1 MLLPSALPCDP
12 SQTPPLTRLQ
22 SALFASP
29 PASPPQLSTQTAIGS
44 IFSTCR
50 SLQSLL
56 ANPAPPPNAGQEPIT
71 PPASSHAQLPTP
83 PLAHAPAPLKLRL
96 RSRKTDT
103 TTTTPKGDHGP
114 ARKRIVKRT
123 ASVAQQQQQPPRGA
137 NKRRRA
143 ADDDDGDMGR
153 YNSNNEDDDSD
164 MAQQQQQ
171 QQQQPLDNPFDRGQD
186 KENEPQPPSAPHTP
200 KRSRIAPEVLP
211 LGLERADYHHLH
223 SGSSSNSDCRVGPAS
238 AAAAAELEPGTDVEV
253 DADGATTTT
262 TTWST
267 EEDRILVELVLEKLK
282 LTKSDWQDCARS
294 LGKDRGSVGR
304 RWKSLM
310 VHGDVGLKM
319 RGGVGGAAAQRR
331 GRIHGT
337 WR

>member
-1 MLLPSALPCDP
+1 MLLPSALPCDS
-12 SQTPPLTRLQ
+12 SQTPRLTRLQ

-29 PASPPQLSTQTAIGS
+29 PASPPHLSTQQAIGN

-56 ANPAPPPNAGQEPIT
+56 AGPAPPANTGPEPIT
-71 PPASSHAQLPTP
+71 PPTSSRSQLLTP
-83 PLAHAPAPLKLRL
+83 PLACAPPPLKLRL
-96 RSRKTDT
+96 RSRKTDST
-103 TTTTPKGDHGP
+103 TGDHGP
-114 ARKRIVKRT
+114 ARKRIVKRS
-123 ASVAQQQQQPPRGA
+123 AAVAQAPRGP

-143 ADDDDGDMGR
+143 ADDDMGR
-153 YNSNNEDDDSD
+153 CSEDDSD
-164 MAQQQQQ
+164 TEQHG
-171 QQQQPLDNPFDRGQD
+171 PLGNPVEGQD
-186 KENEPQPPSAPHTP
+186 KENEARSGPQTP
-200 KRSRIAPEVLP
+200 KRSRLAPEVIP
-211 LGLERADYHHLH
+211 LGLERSDYHNLH
-223 SGSSSNSDCRVGPAS
+223 HSFPQNVPTDGSSEYRQD
-238 AAAAAELEPGTDVEV
+238 GTDVVVE
-253 DADGATTTT
+253 ADGEA
-262 TTWST
+262 WST

-310 VHGDVGLKM
+310 INGEVGLK
-319 RGGVGGAAAQRR
+319 RGSHRR

>member
-1 MLLPSALPCDP
+1 MLLPSALPCDS
-12 SQTPPLTRLQ
+12 SQTPPMTRLQ

-29 PASPPQLSTQTAIGS
+29 PASPPQLSTHTAIGN

-56 ANPAPPPNAGQEPIT
+56 TNPAAPSGVAPEPIT
-71 PPASSHAQLPTP
+71 PPATSHAQLPTP
-83 PLAHAPAPLKLRL
+83 PLAHAPPPLKLRL
-96 RSRKTDT
+96 RSRKSDNSSIT
-103 TTTTPKGDHGP
+103 TTTGDHGP
-114 ARKRIVKRT
+114 ARKRIVKRV
-123 ASVAQQQQQPPRGA
+123 ASVAQQAPRGP

-143 ADDDDGDMGR
+143 ADDDMGR
-153 YNSNNEDDDSD
+153 YSNENDSD
-164 MAQQQQQ
+164 MEHDLKEHASFDGVQDENNNQEGDAAQQESS
-171 QQQQPLDNPFDRGQD
+171 R
-186 KENEPQPPSAPHTP
+186 PHTP
-200 KRSRIAPEVLP
+200 KRSRIAPEVIP
-211 LGLERADYHHLH
+211 LGLERADYHSLH
-223 SGSSSNSDCRVGPAS
+223 SSFSSSFSSDVPTLGSAS
-238 AAAAAELEPGTDVEV
+238 QGEQPEQQQQHQQQEGTAVVVE
-253 DADGATTTT
+253 ADGEA
-262 TTWST
+262 WST

-310 VHGDVGLKM
+310 INGDIGLK
-319 RGGVGGAAAQRR
+319 RGSHRR

>member
-1 MLLPSALPCDP
+1 MLLPSALPCDS

-29 PASPPQLSTQTAIGS
+29 PASPPQLSTQTAIGN

-56 ANPAPPPNAGQEPIT
+56 TNPAPPLTAAQEPIT
-71 PPASSHAQLPTP
+71 PPTSSHANLPTP
-83 PLAHAPAPLKLRL
+83 PLAHAPSPLKLRL

-103 TTTTPKGDHGP
+103 TTPPTATGDHSGP
-114 ARKRIVKRT
+114 PRKRIVKRT
-123 ASVAQQQQQPPRGA
+123 ASAAHQPPARGP

-143 ADDDDGDMGR
+143 VDDDLDR
-153 YNSNNEDDDSD
+153 YNSDDSE
-164 MAQQQQQ
+164 AEQLQQ
-171 QQQQPLDNPFDRGQD
+171 QQQQPAGALDNPFDHHD
-186 KENEPQPPSAPHTP
+186 NKENEPHTP

-211 LGLERADYHHLH
+211 LGLERSDYHTLHLLNPPPPPPQ
-223 SGSSSNSDCRVGPAS
+223 SSPQRRHHHHGNNADPDQGPSDVV
-238 AAAAAELEPGTDVEV
+238 VE
-253 DADGATTTT
+253 ADGEM
-262 TTWST
+262 WST
-267 EEDRILVELVLEKLK
+267 EEDRMLVELVLEKLK

-310 VHGDVGLKM
+310 LNGEVGIKGGGG
-319 RGGVGGAAAQRR
+319 RGRA
-331 GRIHGT
+331 RIHGT

>member
-1 MLLPSALPCDP
+1 MLLPSALPCDS

-29 PASPPQLSTQTAIGS
+29 PASPPQLSTQTAIGN

-56 ANPAPPPNAGQEPIT
+56 ANQPPPSTAAHEPIT

-83 PLAHAPAPLKLRL
+83 PLAHAPSPLKLRL

-103 TTTTPKGDHGP
+103 ATTAAGDHGP

-123 ASVAQQQQQPPRGA
+123 AAVAQQPPRGP

-143 ADDDDGDMGR
+143 VDDDMGR
-153 YNSNNEDDDSD
+153 CSHSLEDDSD
-164 MAQQQQQ
+164 MEHHE
-171 QQQQPLDNPFDRGQD
+171 PLPDSLLNGHDR
-186 KENEPQPPSAPHTP
+186 EPEPHHHESGPHTP

-211 LGLERADYHHLH
+211 LGLERSDYHSLH
-223 SGSSSNSDCRVGPAS
+223 SSDSGSIPAQHDDHHHHRDGTS
-238 AAAAAELEPGTDVEV
+238 GQQPQGTDVVVE
-253 DADGATTTT
+253 ADGE
-262 TTWST
+262 TWST

-310 VHGDVGLKM
+310 INGDVGLK
-319 RGGVGGAAAQRR
+319 RASHRR
-331 GRIHGT
+331 ARIHGT